1 MKISNLVFNP
11 AVNCSENQQAAFVN
25 DIFFFFYLYGV
36 KFDLDKWD
44 IFYDKHVINH
54 FHNKHIILSMDSYF
68 YLIPLKEM
76 NVLSWDFFISL
87 TEVLS
92 FKTEISM
99 RASSFHHVN
108 TSWKK

>member
-1 MKISNLVFNP
+1 
-11 AVNCSENQQAAFVN
+11 
-25 DIFFFFYLYGV
+25 
-36 KFDLDKWD
+36 
-44 IFYDKHVINH
+44 
-54 FHNKHIILSMDSYF
+54 MDSYF